1 MAKMH
6 KAVQQYNRVGVSS
19 SVEAASPHRLI
30 EMLMN
35 GALEKIAFAKGFME
49 RGNISEKGGHISW
62 AISIVEGLRAS
73 LDLETGGEIAQSL
86 DDLYDYMTRRLAR
99 ANVENN
105 ADILDEVSS
114 LMSSVKTAWEQI
126 PNELGEQGDQSLK
139 QYAAN
144 VTNHSQHKSL

>member
-1 MAKMH
+1 VRERRSESMNMAKMH
-6 KAVQQYNRVGVSS
+6 KAVQQYNRVGISS

-30 EMLMN
+30 EMLMD

-62 AISIVEGLRAS
+62 AISIVDGLRAS
-73 LDLETGGEIAQSL
+73 LDLEKGGEIAQNL

-105 ADILDEVSS
+105 PDILDEVSS
-114 LMSSVKTAWEQI
+114 LMASVKNSWQQVPSNLDEKTWNSMQ
-126 PNELGEQGDQSLK
+126 NK
-139 QYAAN
+139 N
-144 VTNHSQHKSL
+144 

>member
-1 MAKMH
+1 MRERRSESMNMAKMH
-6 KAVQQYNRVGVSS
+6 KAVQQYNRVGISS

-30 EMLMN
+30 EMLMD

-62 AISIVEGLRAS
+62 AISIVDGLRAS
-73 LDLETGGEIAQSL
+73 LDLEKGGEIAQNL

-105 ADILDEVSS
+105 PDILDEVSS
-114 LMSSVKTAWEQI
+114 LMASVKNSWQQVPSNLDEKTWNGMQ
-126 PNELGEQGDQSLK
+126 NK
-139 QYAAN
+139 N
-144 VTNHSQHKSL
+144 

>member
-1 MAKMH
+1 MNMAKMH

-30 EMLMN
+30 EMLMA

-62 AISIVEGLRAS
+62 AISIVDGLRAS
-73 LDLETGGEIAQSL
+73 LDLETGGEIATNL

-105 ADILDEVSS
+105 PDILDEVAS
-114 LMSSVKTAWEQI
+114 LMASVKNAWEQVATDVSDFPDHGLAQKKSKSVL
-126 PNELGEQGDQSLK
+126 PN
-139 QYAAN
+139 
-144 VTNHSQHKSL
+144 HP